1 MSPVR
6 DKDKG
11 HAKHPIS
18 DEVASQLIAMRIQ
31 EARVMIELPEAEERC
46 SNCGAKV
53 RNMPLSGAT
62 IHIEIE

>member
-1 MSPVR
+1 
-6 DKDKG
+6 
-11 HAKHPIS
+11 
-18 DEVASQLIAMRIQ
+18 
-31 EARVMIELPEAEERC
+31 MIELPEAEERC